1 MSFVPVTPY
10 IPPPPS
16 PHTRELSRRLAEVIE
31 QFQRENPGT
40 SAVEVQQALR
50 LAAPGT
56 GASKAVVGVMIGLVL
71 ALVLA
76 ALVFWKYVAG

>member
-16 PHTRELSRRLAEVIE
+16 PRARELSRQLAELIG
-31 QFQRENPGT
+31 QFQLENPGT
-40 SAVEVQQALR
+40 SATEVQQALR

-56 GASKAVVGVMIGLVL
+56 GASKAVVGVMIGLILLL
-71 ALVLA
+71 ALGALLFLMYA
-76 ALVFWKYVAG
+76 AR